1 MEWIIVRMK
10 LEKVLLI
17 NNELRFQK
25 HVGIYLE
32 MHNYKVCT
40 AYNGYDG
47 LRKAHVEQPDV
58 ILLDRTTPQV
68 DGMTL
73 INILKH
79 HESTNHIPLILTT
92 TEEHSESTMKDTG
105 ADGFLV
111 KPFKLRDLEKS
122 IHRVLEDRKQTIDH
136 E

>member
-1 MEWIIVRMK
+1 MK

-25 HVGIYLE
+25 NAGIYLE
-32 MHNYKVCT
+32 MHNYKVCS

-47 LRKAHVEQPDV
+47 LRKAHTEQPDV

-73 INILKH
+73 INLLRH
-79 HESTNHIPLILTT
+79 HENTNHIPLILTT
-92 TEEHSESTMKDTG
+92 NEEDSQNTVKDG
-105 ADGFLV
+105 EVDGVLV

-122 IHRVLEDRKQTIDH
+122 IHRVLDDRKRTTQH
-136 E
+136 EQAE